1 MVEGIAGALG
11 GAAAAGN
18 SQSAGNSS
26 SSGNR
31 KTLNAVGLPPAKPS
45 EVPFWAVGNSVG
57 KVIASGI
64 LENNPDWKAAFGDNA
79 ESLSQL
85 MQALMSDLT
94 SEMTK
99 SMDCLKDDDEEEQSY
114 ANLLTNQ

>member
-1 MVEGIAGALG
+1 MVEGITGALG
-11 GAAAAGN
+11 GAVAAGN

-26 SSGNR
+26 SSGN
-31 KTLNAVGLPPAKPS
+31 KEFGNAVALPPAKPS

-57 KVIASGI
+57 KAIASGM

-94 SEMTK
+94 SKMTK
-99 SMDCLKDDDEEEQSY
+99 SMDCLKEDDEQEKSS